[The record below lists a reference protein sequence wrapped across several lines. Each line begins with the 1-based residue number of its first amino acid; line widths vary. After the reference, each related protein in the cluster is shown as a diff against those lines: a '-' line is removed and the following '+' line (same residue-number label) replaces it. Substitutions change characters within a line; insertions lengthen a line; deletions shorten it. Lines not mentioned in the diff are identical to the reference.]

1 MISHIYAKGMNTA
14 VFDVATKGTL
24 ADILDD
30 HDRIEISTW
39 TPADKLRYA
48 WQITKAVAD
57 VHAVGNIHNSAA
69 IVHTD
74 INTDQIL
81 WIDGMFKVSLQ

>member
-14 VFDVATKGTL
+14 VFDVAKKGTL

-39 TPADKLRYA
+39 TPSDKLRYA

-57 VHAVGNIHNSAA
+57 VHEVGNIHNSAA
-69 IVHTD
+69 IVHLD
-74 INTDQIL
+74 ITPHQIL
-81 WIDGMFKVSLQ
+81 WLDGMFKVSLQ